1 MSGERL
7 PPLGGGLVTMK
18 VLKTSKNAMETNCT
32 HVCKYVGMV
41 PVLVLGL
48 QAELQAKTW
57 HFFYLVPV
65 HCEWWKS
72 SG

>member
-1 MSGERL
+1 
-7 PPLGGGLVTMK
+7 MK

-48 QAELQAKTW
+48 QAELQAKT
-57 HFFYLVPV
+57 
-65 HCEWWKS
+65 
-72 SG
+72 